1 MRLAF
6 SGRLIV
12 EHSAVLRGCTANAP
26 ASERDL
32 FDGRAILQILAGAN
46 RKTATKQLQSAMTL
60 RTKLSGKGTPLDNFV
75 DLLLVALEKRSADVF
90 DVAKQGYR
98 LSLLRDETFLPML
111 DRIEQVYFGKGD
123 DMGGLGGL
131 LGSLLGGLGGP

>member
-1 MRLAF
+1 
-6 SGRLIV
+6 
-12 EHSAVLRGCTANAP
+12 
-26 ASERDL
+26 L
-32 FDGRAILQILAGAN
+32 FDARAILQILAAA
-46 RKTATKQLQSAMTL
+46 RRTTSTQQLQSAKTL
-60 RTKLSGKGTPLDNFV
+60 RTKLTGKGTPLDNFI

-90 DVAKQGYR
+90 HVAKEGYHMS
-98 LSLLRDETFLPML
+98 LSRDETFLPML